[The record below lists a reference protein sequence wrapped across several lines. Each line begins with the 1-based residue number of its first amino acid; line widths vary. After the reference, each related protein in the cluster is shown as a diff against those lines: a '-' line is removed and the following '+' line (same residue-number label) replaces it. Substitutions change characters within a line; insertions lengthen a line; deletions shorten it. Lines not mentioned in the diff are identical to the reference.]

1 MNWIKGSPYNLCG
14 TNITSLYGGW
24 VTRDQWTQS
33 QHLLMDPQRKQRAN
47 PSAMT
52 SCDESDAN
60 LVQRYDDDK
69 LELTCFDTALKTA
82 FFIQS
87 RFGQVRSPFVVE
99 LKDSEEGD
107 KTKHTEDDD
116 YMGLAVDGEI
126 YKVRGGKKVNVQVDP
141 VLKSLRFLRRIKAE
155 KDTNEVMQE
164 LMQYQTAFL

>member
-1 MNWIKGSPYNLCG
+1 
-14 TNITSLYGGW
+14 
-24 VTRDQWTQS
+24 
-33 QHLLMDPQRKQRAN
+33 
-47 PSAMT
+47 MT

-99 LKDSEEGD
+99 LKDTEDEASGD
-107 KTKHTEDDD
+107 KTQQAEEKKEED

-126 YKVRGGKKVNVQVDP
+126 YKVRGGKRVNVQVDP

-155 KDTNEVMQE
+155 KDSNEVMQE
-164 LMQYQTAFL
+164 LMQF